1 MYLRR
6 RLYNWYKVNLRNVF
20 ENDLSEWYISW
31 SKGGL
36 EYKYSNRFIS
46 VSSLL
51 QYIPYIIERG
61 REGNLPGTASEP
73 HFTYLR
79 HCASKPPPKQS
90 SLNDLPFVIVNFGVK
105 QD

>member
-6 RLYNWYKVNLRNVF
+6 RLYNWFKVNLRNVF

-51 QYIPYIIERG
+51 QYIPYILDRG
-61 REGNLPGTASEP
+61 GKETSTAQLPNLILPICGSARPHRASEP
-73 HFTYLR
+73 
-79 HCASKPPPKQS
+79 PPN
-90 SLNDLPFVIVNFGVK
+90 SLLGMIYRFK
-105 QD
+105 S